1 MITID
6 DIKPVDRP
14 FLDKLFD
21 SPDYEPRGMFLCEE
35 TIDGQDVWTAV
46 DNRNGEALP
55 EEFLTKYAAKMWLR
69 GKKIRNRYGELLNKD
84 GKRV

>member
-1 MITID
+1 MIMID
-6 DIKPVDRP
+6 DVKAVGRP

-35 TIDGQDVWTAV
+35 TIDGQDIWTAV
-46 DNRNGEALP
+46 DNRNGDALT
-55 EEFLTKYAAKMWLR
+55 EEFMSKYAANMWLR